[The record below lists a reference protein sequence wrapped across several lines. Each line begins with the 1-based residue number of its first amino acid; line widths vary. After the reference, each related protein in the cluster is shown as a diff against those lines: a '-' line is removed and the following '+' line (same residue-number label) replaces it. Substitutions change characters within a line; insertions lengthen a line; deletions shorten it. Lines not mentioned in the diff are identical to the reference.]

1 MSKSYKFIDHTAD
14 IAAEINGS
22 SLEELFAAGAE
33 ALLNSIVDE
42 QNFEADDLLDIELT
56 ASSKEELL
64 VTFLNELNYLLMTKK
79 WLYLSIQSIKIFN
92 DIDGCELSAELK
104 GTKLKKDIQ
113 LKQEI
118 KSVTYHQVEIVE
130 AEGNYST
137 LVVFDI

>member
-1 MSKSYKFIDHTAD
+1 MSRSYKFIDHTAD
-14 IAAEINGS
+14 IAAELNGS

-42 QNFEADDLLDIELT
+42 QKFEADDLLEIDLS

-64 VTFLNELNYLLMTKK
+64 ITFLNELNYLLATKK

-92 DIDGCELSAELK
+92 DTEVYELSVGLN
-104 GTKLKKDIQ
+104 GTELKKDIQ

-118 KSVTYHQVEIVE
+118 KSVTYHQVEIIE
-130 AEGNYST
+130 AKGNYST

>member
-1 MSKSYKFIDHTAD
+1 MTKSYKFVDHTAD
-14 IAAEINGS
+14 IAVELSGS
-22 SLEELFAAGAE
+22 SLEELFTSGAE
-33 ALLNSIVDE
+33 AWLVSVVGEINIED
-42 QNFEADDLLDIELT
+42 DDLMELELST
-56 ASSKEELL
+56 ATKEELL

-118 KSVTYHQVEIVE
+118 KSVTYHQVDIVE
-130 AEGNYST
+130 ANGNYST

>member
-14 IAAEINGS
+14 IAAEISGS

-33 ALLNSIVDE
+33 ALLHSSVDE
-42 QNFEADDLLDIELT
+42 IQFEDDDILEFDLS

-64 VTFLNELNYLLMTKK
+64 ITFLNELNYLLITNK
-79 WLYLSIQSIKIFN
+79 WLYSSIQSIKIFN
-92 DIDGCELSAELK
+92 DTEVCELSAELK
-104 GTKLKKDIQ
+104 GTKLNKDIQ
-113 LKQEI
+113 IKQEI